1 MPKKEAPL
9 LEHRLD
15 RHDRTQLELKL
26 GYGLRP
32 QRQRQAYR
40 IDTFVFV
47 PKVLALTRHSYGPA
61 RFYADT
67 ATFIRMTTPKVP
79 LSDLSEKQAVNPWAS
94 DLREVIDRFADGGTG
109 DVVAAETGLK
119 LLACVLK
126 SALRDARVALRKPLD
141 RALSSSDGPRA
152 AELMARF
159 SDDVRTAL
167 ARLRTLEDLVAQEGV
182 PPKLRDAWRAVDEYC
197 SLLAEEALTDVVALV
212 ESRIESQEV
221 EATLDNLRDLAIAE
235 FHHRRSRGF
244 GTYASEDS
252 RNEHLP
258 YRWRVLKRFV
268 SSVLYLKVSRESTGV
283 LIGDIIG
290 MVASGLAML
299 FATFALL
306 LIQYRWATS
315 LSIAFV
321 SSMVAAYVIKD
332 RIKELAKRFLGRGLN
347 RLLADHAIMI
357 SGQGGERLGTLK
369 EWFAI
374 RKVTDLP
381 GDVQD
386 LRFCELKSHEE
397 IEGRPESVMHYSK
410 EIRLSSAG
418 LEKQFAGATG
428 LTDVTR
434 ISMAP
439 LIARMD
445 DPWEA
450 YHFIH
455 PIKRTLCEERCAR
468 VYHVNVVLRLE
479 AEDGSSNLS
488 RVRVVLSKQ
497 GIERVEDATA
507 DPNLTVHSTAVDLA
521 PIRLDED

>member
-1 MPKKEAPL
+1 
-9 LEHRLD
+9 LD

-40 IDTFVFV
+40 VDTYVFV
-47 PKVLALTRHSYGPA
+47 PKVLSLTSHNYGPS

-79 LSDLSEKQAVNPWAS
+79 LSDLSEKQAVHPWAAE
-94 DLREVIDRFADGGTG
+94 LREAVDRFADGGTG
-109 DVVAAETGLK
+109 DVVAALAGLK

-126 SALRDARVALRKPLD
+126 SALRDARVALRTPLES
-141 RALSSSDGPRA
+141 ALSRSDGRRA
-152 AELMARF
+152 AELMAQF
-159 SDDVRTAL
+159 LDDVRTAL
-167 ARLRTLEDLVAQEGV
+167 ARLRTVEGRISRDGV
-182 PPKLRDAWRAVDEYC
+182 PAELRDGWRAVDEYC
-197 SLLAEEALTDVVALV
+197 SLLAEEALTDVVVLA
-212 ESRIESQEV
+212 ESRIDSAEV
-221 EATLDNLRDLAIAE
+221 EATLDGLRDLAIAQY
-235 FHHRRSRGF
+235 HHRRSRGF
-244 GTYASEDS
+244 DTYASEDS

-268 SSVLYLKVSRESTGV
+268 SSVLYLKVSREASGV
-283 LIGDIIG
+283 LIGDIIA

-299 FATFALL
+299 FATLALL
-306 LIQYRWATS
+306 LIQDRWATS

-321 SSMVAAYVIKD
+321 TSMVAAYIIKD
-332 RIKELAKRFLGRGLN
+332 RIKELAKRFIGRGLN
-347 RLLADHAIMI
+347 RLLADHAIII
-357 SGQGGERLGTLK
+357 SGRAGERLGTLK
-369 EWFAI
+369 EWFTV
-374 RKVTDLP
+374 RKVAELP

-434 ISMAP
+434 LNMAP

-455 PIKRTLCEERCAR
+455 PTKRVLCEERCAR
-468 VYHVNVVLRLE
+468 VYHVNVVLRIE
-479 AEDGSSNLS
+479 AEDGSSDLS

-507 DPNLTVHSTAVDLA
+507 DPNLTVHSTAADLV